1 MILVCDF
8 IYLKFS
14 FFDNFNNPKITKV
27 NHMTNLKVLK
37 ASYNCGID
45 DKGIMDNN
53 LEKIYM
59 SHNSKITNVNHMK
72 NAHFK

>member
-1 MILVCDF
+1 
-8 IYLKFS
+8 
-14 FFDNFNNPKITKV
+14 
-27 NHMTNLKVLK
+27 MTNLKVLK
-37 ASYNCGID
+37 ASYNCGIN